1 MSRRLLRGLAVLS
14 LLVGGQAQAL
24 NYVETPSL
32 ADDVAAGRL
41 PPVGDR
47 LPSDP
52 AIEQG
57 RPGRPGGELRVLIG
71 SARDTRLLAIIGYA
85 RLMAYT
91 PSYDLVPDI
100 LQSVDQQDQRIY
112 TLHLRP
118 GHRWSDGEPFTAED
132 FRYWWE
138 DIANNQMLSPTGP
151 PVALLHEGE
160 KPKVEILDPLTVRYS
175 WSQPM
180 PTFLALL
187 ASPTPVTIY
196 RPAHYLKQF
205 HAKYADKAKLAALVA
220 ESHTRNWA
228 QLHNRMDNP
237 VRNDNPDLPTL
248 DPWVLK
254 TRPPS
259 ERFLFERNPYYYRV
273 DREGRQL
280 PYIDR
285 VNAAV
290 ADSKII
296 PVKVG
301 AGEADLQS
309 RYLRFDNYTF
319 LKAGEARNGY
329 RVRLW
334 KTGYGSQ
341 LALYPNLNVNDPV
354 WRELMRDVRFRRALS
369 LAIDRHE
376 INNVI
381 YYGLAL
387 EGQDTMLPDSP
398 LYDERDRKAWAAYDP
413 AQAKRLLDEI
423 GLTKKNGEGIR
434 LLPDGRPLQIVV
446 ETAGTVAE
454 EGDMLELIRD
464 NWREVGVKL
473 FAKPL
478 QIELMH
484 NRIFGGETMMS
495 IDRGLENGL
504 ANADMSPAALAPTL
518 QSNWQ
523 WPRWGQYY
531 ETHGMSGEAP
541 DMPMALQLMAL
552 AHDWM
557 NATDFE
563 ARQSIWK
570 HMLAIH
576 ADRVLTI
583 GLVAEVPQPVVV
595 SDRLRNVPERGVY
608 NFDPGAFFGVYKP
621 DRFWFVPEEA
631 PADQPS

>member
-1 MSRRLLRGLAVLS
+1 MRH
-14 LLVGGQAQAL
+14 LLVLLAL
-24 NYVETPSL
+24 LTAALPARALTYVETPSL
-32 ADDVAAGRL
+32 ADDVAAGKL
-41 PPVGDR
+41 PPVAQR
-47 LPSDP
+47 VPTDP
-52 AIEQG
+52 AIEPG
-57 RPGRPGGELRVLIG
+57 RPGQPGGELRVLIG
-71 SARDTRLLAIIGYA
+71 SARDTRLIAIIGYA

-91 PSYDLVPDI
+91 PTYELVPDM
-100 LQSVDQQDQRIY
+100 LKSVDQVDDRIY

-151 PVALLHEGE
+151 PVALLREGE
-160 KPKVEILDPLTVRYS
+160 KPKVEVLDPLTVRYS
-175 WSQPM
+175 WSAPM

-187 ASPTPVTIY
+187 ASSTPVTIY

-205 HAKYADKAKLAALVA
+205 HVKYADKAKLADLVQQNHA
-220 ESHTRNWA
+220 RNWA

-237 VRNDNPDLPTL
+237 IRNDNPDLPTL
-248 DPWVLK
+248 DPWVLT

-259 ERFLFERNPYYYRV
+259 ERFVFVRNPYYYRV

-280 PYIDR
+280 PYIDKL
-285 VNAAV
+285 NAAV

-301 AGEADLQS
+301 AGEVDLQS

-354 WRELMRDVRFRRALS
+354 WRDLLRDVRFRRALS

-387 EGQDTMLPDSP
+387 EGQNTMLPDSP
-398 LYDERDRKAWAAYDP
+398 LYSEANLKAWAQYDP
-413 AQAKRLLDEI
+413 SQAKRLLDQI
-423 GLTKKNGEGIR
+423 GLTKRNSEGIR
-434 LLPDGRPLQIVV
+434 LLSDGRPLQIVV
-446 ETAGTVAE
+446 ETAGTTAE
-454 EGDMLELIRD
+454 EGDVLELIRD
-464 NWREVGVKL
+464 NWREVGIKL
-473 FAKPL
+473 FAKSQ

-484 NRIFGGETMMS
+484 NRIWSGETMMA
-495 IDRGLENGL
+495 IDRGLENGN
-504 ANADMSPAALAPTL
+504 ANAEMSPAVLAPTL
-518 QSNWQ
+518 QNDWQ

-531 ETHGMSGEAP
+531 ETQGMSGEKP
-541 DMPMALQLMAL
+541 DMPMATELMGL
-552 AHDWM
+552 ERDWM

-563 ARQSIWK
+563 ARQMIWK
-570 HMLAIH
+570 RMLAIH
-576 ADRVLTI
+576 ADQVLTI
-583 GLVAEVPQPVVV
+583 GLCAEVPQPVVV
-595 SDRLRNVPERGVY
+595 SDRLRNVPEQGVY

-621 DRFWFVPEEA
+621 DRFWFVPDA

>member
-1 MSRRLLRGLAVLS
+1 MIRLLPTLAI
-14 LLVGGQAQAL
+14 LLALLIGGEARAL
-24 NYVETPSL
+24 TYVETPSL
-32 ADDVAAGRL
+32 AADVTAGTL
-41 PPVGDR
+41 PPVDKR
-47 LPSDP
+47 VPTEP
-52 AIEQG
+52 AIETG
-57 RPGRPGGELRVLIG
+57 RPGQPGGELRVLIS

-91 PSYDLVPDI
+91 PSYDLVPDM
-100 LQSVDQQDQRIY
+100 LASVDQQDGRIF

-138 DIANNQMLSPTGP
+138 DVANNKQLSPTGP

-175 WSQPM
+175 WSEPM

-187 ASPTPVTIY
+187 ASPTPITIY
-196 RPAHYLKQF
+196 RPAHYLRQF
-205 HAKYADKAKLAALVA
+205 HVKYADKDKLAALVA
-220 ESHTRNWA
+220 GAHARNWA

-237 VRNDNPDLPTL
+237 IRNDNPDLPTL

-254 TRPPS
+254 TAPPS
-259 ERFLFERNPYYYRV
+259 ERFVFERNPYYYRV

-285 VNAAV
+285 INAAV

-301 AGEADLQS
+301 AGEVDLQS

-341 LALYPNLNVNDPV
+341 LALYPNLNVTDPAL
-354 WRELMRDVRFRRALS
+354 RTLLRDVRFRRALS
-369 LAIDRHE
+369 LSIDRHE

-387 EGQDTMLPDSP
+387 EGQNTMLPASP
-398 LYDERDRKAWAAYDP
+398 LYDEANRKAWAGYDP

-423 GLTKKNGEGIR
+423 GLTKRNGEGIR
-434 LLPDGRPLQIVV
+434 LLPDGRPLQIVI

-454 EGDMLELIRD
+454 EGDVLELIRD
-464 NWREVGVKL
+464 TWREVGIKL
-473 FAKPL
+473 FAKPQ

-484 NRIFGGETMMS
+484 NRIFSGETMMC

-504 ANADMSPAALAPTL
+504 ANAEMSPAVLAPTL
-518 QSNWQ
+518 QNDWQ
-523 WPRWGQYY
+523 WPRWGQFY

-541 DMPMALQLMAL
+541 DMPMGLELMQL
-552 AHDWM
+552 AHQWM

-563 ARQSIWK
+563 ARQSLWRR
-570 HMLAIH
+570 MLAIH
-576 ADRVLTI
+576 ADQVPTI

-595 SDRLRNVPERGVY
+595 TDRLRNVPERGIY

-621 DRFWFVPEEA
+621 DRFWFVPET

>member
-1 MSRRLLRGLAVLS
+1 MTRLLPTLSILLA
-14 LLVGGQAQAL
+14 LLIGGQARAL
-24 NYVETPSL
+24 TYVETPSL
-32 ADDVAAGRL
+32 AADVAAGKL
-41 PPVGDR
+41 PPVDQR
-47 LPSDP
+47 VPAEP
-52 AIEQG
+52 AIESG
-57 RPGRPGGELRVLIG
+57 RPGQPGGELHVLIG

-91 PSYDLVPDI
+91 PSYDLVPDM
-100 LQSVDQQDQRIY
+100 LASVDQQEGRIF

-118 GHRWSDGEPFTAED
+118 GHRWSDGAPFTSED

-138 DIANNQMLSPTGP
+138 DIANNKLLSPTGP
-151 PVALLHEGE
+151 PVALLREGE

-175 WSQPM
+175 WSEPM
-180 PTFLALL
+180 PTFLAML

-205 HAKYADKAKLAALVA
+205 HVKFADKDKLAALVA
-220 ESHTRNWA
+220 AGHARNWA

-237 VRNDNPDLPTL
+237 IRNDNPDLPTL

-254 TRPPS
+254 TAPPS
-259 ERFLFERNPYYYRV
+259 ERFVFERNPYYYRV
-273 DREGRQL
+273 DRLGRQL

-301 AGEADLQS
+301 AGEVDLQS

-341 LALYPNLNVNDPV
+341 LALYPNLNVTDPT
-354 WRELMRDVRFRRALS
+354 WRTLLRDVRFRRALS
-369 LAIDRHE
+369 LSIDRHE
-376 INNVI
+376 NNNVV

-387 EGQDTMLPDSP
+387 EGQNTMLPNSP
-398 LYDERDRKAWAAYDP
+398 LYDEANRKAWAGYDP

-423 GLTKKNGEGIR
+423 GLTKKNSEGIR
-434 LLPDGRPLQIVV
+434 LLPDGRPLQIVI
-446 ETAGTVAE
+446 ETAGSVAE
-454 EGDMLELIRD
+454 EGDVLELIRD
-464 NWREVGVKL
+464 TWREVGIKL
-473 FAKPL
+473 FAKPQ

-484 NRIFGGETMMS
+484 NRIFSGETMMC

-504 ANADMSPAALAPTL
+504 ANAEMSPAVLAPTL
-518 QSNWQ
+518 QNDWE

-541 DMPMALQLMAL
+541 DMPMGLELMQL
-552 AHDWM
+552 AHQWM

-563 ARQSIWK
+563 ARQALWRR
-570 HMLAIH
+570 MLAIH
-576 ADRVLTI
+576 ADQVLTI

-595 SDRLRNVPERGVY
+595 SDQLRNVPEQGVY

-621 DRFWFVPEEA
+621 DRFWFVPET

>member
-1 MSRRLLRGLAVLS
+1 MNRLLPTFTI
-14 LLVGGQAQAL
+14 LLCLLTGGKAQAL
-24 NYVETPSL
+24 SYIETPSL
-32 ADDVAAGRL
+32 AADVAAGKL
-41 PPVGDR
+41 PPVEQR
-47 LPSDP
+47 IPSDP
-52 AIEQG
+52 AIETG
-57 RPGRPGGELRVLIG
+57 RPGQPGGELHVLIS
-71 SARDTRLLAIIGYA
+71 SARETRLLAIIGYA

-91 PSYDLVPDI
+91 PSYDLVPDM
-100 LQSVDQQDQRIY
+100 LESVDQKDERVF

-132 FRYWWE
+132 FRYWW
-138 DIANNQMLSPTGP
+138 DDVANNQQLAPTGP
-151 PVALLHEGE
+151 PVALLREGE

-187 ASPTPVTIY
+187 ASPTPITIY

-205 HAKYADKAKLAALVA
+205 HVKYADKDKLAALVA
-220 ESHTRNWA
+220 AGHARNWA

-237 VRNDNPDLPTL
+237 IRNDNPDLPTL

-254 TRPPS
+254 TAPPS
-259 ERFLFERNPYYYRV
+259 ERFVFERNPYYYRV

-285 VNAAV
+285 INAAV

-301 AGEADLQS
+301 AGEVDLQS

-319 LKAGEARNGY
+319 LKAGEARNSY

-341 LALYPNLNVNDPV
+341 LTLYPNLNVTDPV
-354 WRELMRDVRFRRALS
+354 WRTLLRDVRFRRALS

-387 EGQDTMLPDSP
+387 EGQNTMLPGSP
-398 LYDERDRKAWAAYDP
+398 LYDEADRKAWAQYDP
-413 AQAKRLLDEI
+413 AQAGKLLDEI
-423 GLTKKNGEGIR
+423 GLTKRNGEGIR

-454 EGDMLELIRD
+454 ESDVLELIRD
-464 NWREVGVKL
+464 TWREVGIKL
-473 FAKPL
+473 FSKPL

-484 NRIFGGETMMS
+484 NRIFSGETMMS

-504 ANADMSPAALAPTL
+504 ANAEMSPAALAPTL
-518 QSNWQ
+518 QNDWQ

-541 DMPMALQLMAL
+541 DMPMATELMQLG
-552 AHDWM
+552 HQWM

-563 ARQSIWK
+563 ARRSLWRR
-570 HMLAIH
+570 MLAIH

-583 GLVAEVPQPVVV
+583 GLCAEVPQPVVV
-595 SDRLRNVPERGVY
+595 SDRLRNVPEQGIY

-621 DRFWFVPEEA
+621 DRFWFVPEV

>member
-1 MSRRLLRGLAVLS
+1 VIRWRAIPLLLAA
-14 LLVGGQAQAL
+14 LLVSGRAQAL
-24 NYVETPSL
+24 SYIETPSL
-32 ADDVAAGRL
+32 AAEVAAGTL
-41 PPVGDR
+41 PPVGER
-47 LPSDP
+47 VPSDP
-52 AIEQG
+52 AIETG
-57 RPGRPGGELRVLIG
+57 RPGQPGGELHVLI
-71 SARDTRLLAIIGYA
+71 SSPRDTRLMAIIGYA

-100 LQSVDQQDQRIY
+100 LAGVDQEQERIY
-112 TLHLRP
+112 TLHLRA
-118 GHRWSDGEPFTAED
+118 GQRWSDGEPFTTED

-138 DIANNQMLSPTGP
+138 DVANNQQLSPTGP
-151 PVALLHEGE
+151 PVALIRAGE

-175 WSQPM
+175 WSEPM

-187 ASPTPVTIY
+187 AAPTPVTIY

-205 HAKYADKAKLAALVA
+205 HVKYADKAKLAALVA
-220 ESHTRNWA
+220 ASHTRNWA

-237 VRNDNPDLPTL
+237 IRNDNPDLPTL

-273 DREGRQL
+273 DRAGRQL
-280 PYIDR
+280 PYIDKIDS
-285 VNAAV
+285 AV

-301 AGEADLQS
+301 AGEVDLQA

-319 LKAGEARNGY
+319 LKATEARNNY

-354 WRELMRDVRFRRALS
+354 WRTLLRDVRFRRALS

-387 EGQDTMLPDSP
+387 EAQNTMLPDSP
-398 LYDERDRKAWAAYDP
+398 LYDEHNAKAWAQYDP
-413 AQAKRLLDEI
+413 AQAGKLLDEI
-423 GLTKKNGEGIR
+423 GLTKRNGEGIR

-454 EGDMLELIRD
+454 EGDVLELIRD
-464 NWREVGVKL
+464 TWREVGIKL
-473 FAKPL
+473 FTKPL

-484 NRIFGGETMMS
+484 NRIFSGDTMMA

-518 QSNWQ
+518 QADWQ
-523 WPRWGQYY
+523 WSRWGQYF
-531 ETHGMSGEAP
+531 ETHGMSGETP
-541 DMPMALQLMAL
+541 DMPMGIELMNL
-552 AHDWM
+552 DHDWN

-563 ARQSIWK
+563 AREMIWK
-570 HMLAIH
+570 RMLAIH
-576 ADRVLTI
+576 ADQLPTI
-583 GLVAEVPQPVVV
+583 GLCADVPQPVIV
-595 SDRLRNVPERGVY
+595 SDRLRNVPEQGVY

-621 DRFWFVPEEA
+621 DRFWFVPDA
-631 PADQPS
+631 AADQPS

>member
-1 MSRRLLRGLAVLS
+1 MRRLLAILAL
-14 LLVGGQAQAL
+14 LLVGAQAHAL
-24 NYVETPSL
+24 TYIETPSL
-32 ADDVAAGRL
+32 AADVAAGKL
-41 PPVGDR
+41 PPIAERV
-47 LPSDP
+47 PTDP
-52 AIEQG
+52 AIEEG
-57 RPGRPGGELRVLIG
+57 RPGQPGGEMRVLIG
-71 SARDTRLLAIIGYA
+71 SPRDTRLMAIIGYA

-91 PSYDLVPDI
+91 PSYDLVPDM
-100 LQSVDQQDQRIY
+100 LESVDQKEQRIF

-118 GHRWSDGEPFTAED
+118 GHRWSDGQPFTAED

-138 DIANNQMLSPTGP
+138 DVANNQLLSPTGP
-151 PVALLHEGE
+151 PVALLRQGE
-160 KPKVEILDPLTVRYS
+160 KPKVEILDPLTIRYS
-175 WSQPM
+175 WSEAM
-180 PTFLALL
+180 PTFLQML
-187 ASPTPVTIY
+187 ASPTPITIY

-205 HAKYADKAKLAALVA
+205 HVKYADKAKLAALIA
-220 ESHTRNWA
+220 DSHTRNWA

-237 VRNDNPDLPTL
+237 IRNDNPDLPSL
-248 DPWVLK
+248 DPWVLT

-259 ERFLFERNPYYYRV
+259 ERFLFVRNPYYYRV

-319 LKAGEARNGY
+319 LKAGEARNNY

-341 LALYPNLNVNDPV
+341 LALYPNLNVADPV
-354 WRELMRDVRFRRALS
+354 WRTLLRDVRFRRALS
-369 LAIDRHE
+369 LSIDRHE
-376 INNVI
+376 LNNVI

-387 EGQDTMLPDSP
+387 EGQNTMLPDSP
-398 LYDERDRKAWAAYDP
+398 LYDEKNREAWAQYDP

-423 GLTKKNGEGIR
+423 GLTKRNSEGIR

-446 ETAGTVAE
+446 ETAGAVAE
-454 EGDMLELIRD
+454 EGDVLELIRD
-464 NWREVGVKL
+464 TWREVGIKL

-484 NRIFGGETMMS
+484 NRIFSGETMMA
-495 IDRGLENGL
+495 IDRGLQNGL
-504 ANADMSPAALAPTL
+504 ANAEMSPAALAPV
-518 QSNWQ
+518 QQEDWQ

-531 ETHGMSGEAP
+531 ETHGMSGETP
-541 DMPMALQLMAL
+541 DMPMGIELMNL
-552 AHDWM
+552 EHDWM

-563 ARQSIWK
+563 ARRSIWQR
-570 HMLAIH
+570 MLAIH

-583 GLVAEVPQPVVV
+583 GLCAEVPQPVVV
-595 SDRLRNVPERGVY
+595 SDQLRNVPEQGIY
-608 NFDPGAFFGVYKP
+608 NFDPGAFFGVDKP
-621 DRFWFVPEEA
+621 DRFWFVPEA

>member
-1 MSRRLLRGLAVLS
+1 MIRLLRSLAVLS
-14 LLVGGQAQAL
+14 LLLGGQAQAL

-41 PPVGDR
+41 PPVAER
-47 LPSDP
+47 VPNDP

-57 RPGRPGGELRVLIG
+57 RPGQPGGELHVLIG
-71 SARDTRLLAIIGYA
+71 SPRDTRLLAIIGYA
-85 RLMAYT
+85 RLVAYT

-100 LQSVDQQDQRIY
+100 LQSVDQKDQRIY

-138 DIANNQMLSPTGP
+138 DVANNKMLSPTGP
-151 PVALLHEGE
+151 PVALLREGE

-175 WSQPM
+175 WSEPM

-205 HAKYADKAKLAALVA
+205 HVKYADKAKLDALVA
-220 ESHTRNWA
+220 EAHTRNWA
-228 QLHNRMDNP
+228 QLHNRVDNP

-254 TRPPS
+254 TKPPS

-273 DREGRQL
+273 DRQGRQL

-285 VNAAV
+285 INAAV
-290 ADSKII
+290 AESKII

-319 LKAGEARNGY
+319 LKASEARNGY

-341 LALYPNLNVNDPV
+341 LALYPNLNVKDPV
-354 WRELMRDVRFRRALS
+354 WRSLLRDVRFRRALS

-398 LYDERDRKAWAAYDP
+398 LYDEHNRTAWAAYDP

-423 GLTKKNGEGIR
+423 GLTKRNGEGIR
-434 LLPDGRPLQIVV
+434 LLPDGRPLEIVV
-446 ETAGTVAE
+446 ETGGTVAE
-454 EGDMLELIRD
+454 EGDVLELIRD
-464 NWREVGVKL
+464 TWREVGIKL
-473 FAKPL
+473 FVKPQ
-478 QIELMH
+478 QIELLH
-484 NRIFGGETMMS
+484 NRIFDGETIMS

-504 ANADMSPAALAPTL
+504 ANAEMSPAVLAPTH
-518 QSNWQ
+518 QDVWQ

-541 DMPMALQLMAL
+541 DMPMGVELMNL

-563 ARQSIWK
+563 ARQSIWQR
-570 HMLAIH
+570 MLAIH

-583 GLVAEVPQPVVV
+583 GLVAQVPQPVVV
-595 SDRLRNVPERGVY
+595 SDRLRNVPEQGVY

-621 DRFWFVPEEA
+621 DRFWFIPEA

>member
-1 MSRRLLRGLAVLS
+1 MIRALPVMLALAA

-24 NYVETPSL
+24 NYIETPAL

-41 PPVGDR
+41 PPIAERV
-47 LPSDP
+47 PAEP
-52 AIEQG
+52 AIETG
-57 RPGRPGGELRVLIG
+57 RPGQPGGELRVLIG

-91 PSYDLVPDI
+91 PSYDLVPDM
-100 LQSVDQQDQRIY
+100 LAGVDQKEQRIY

-138 DIANNQMLSPTGP
+138 DVANNEMLSPTGP
-151 PVALLHEGE
+151 PVALLREGE
-160 KPKVEILDPLTVRYS
+160 KPKVEVLDPLTVRYS
-175 WSQPM
+175 WSAPM

-187 ASPTPVTIY
+187 ANASPITIY

-220 ESHTRNWA
+220 DAHARNWA

-254 TRPPS
+254 TKPPS
-259 ERFLFERNPYYYRV
+259 ERFVFERNPFYYRV

-285 VNAAV
+285 INAAV

-354 WRELMRDVRFRRALS
+354 WRSLLRDVRFRRALS

-376 INNVI
+376 INNVV
-381 YYGLAL
+381 YYGLAH
-387 EGQDTMLPDSP
+387 EGQDTMLPGSP
-398 LYDERDRKAWAAYDP
+398 LYDEHNSTAWAAYDP
-413 AQAKRLLDEI
+413 AGARRLLDEL
-423 GLTKKNGEGIR
+423 GLTKRNGEGIR

-454 EGDMLELIRD
+454 EGDVLELIRD
-464 NWREVGVKL
+464 NWREVGIKL

-504 ANADMSPAALAPTL
+504 ANAEMSPAVLAPTL
-518 QSNWQ
+518 QASWQ
-523 WPRWGQYY
+523 WPRWGQYF

-541 DMPMALQLMAL
+541 DMPMATELMNL
-552 AHDWM
+552 ARDWM
-557 NATDFE
+557 NASDFE

-570 HMLAIH
+570 RMLAIR

-595 SDRLRNVPERGVY
+595 SDQLRNVPEQGIY

-621 DRFWFVPEEA
+621 DRFWFVPEA

>member
-1 MSRRLLRGLAVLS
+1 MRRLASVLALTA
-14 LLVGGQAQAL
+14 LLLGSGEARAL
-24 NYVETPSL
+24 TYIETPSL
-32 ADDVAAGRL
+32 AEDVAAGKL
-41 PPVGDR
+41 PPVDKR
-47 LPSDP
+47 VPTDP
-52 AIEQG
+52 AVESG
-57 RPGRPGGELRVLIG
+57 RPGQPGGELHVLIS

-91 PSYDLVPDI
+91 PAYDLVPDI
-100 LQSVDQQDQRIY
+100 LESVDQHDQRIY

-118 GHRWSDGEPFTAED
+118 GHRWSDGEPFTSED

-138 DIANNQMLSPTGP
+138 DVANNSKLSPTGP
-151 PVALLHEGE
+151 PVALLREGE

-175 WSQPM
+175 WSAPM
-180 PTFLALL
+180 PTFLSLL
-187 ASPTPVTIY
+187 ASPTPITIY

-205 HAKYADKAKLAALVA
+205 HAKYADKDKLDALVQA
-220 ESHTRNWA
+220 AHVRNWA
-228 QLHNRMDNP
+228 QLHNRVDNP

-254 TRPPS
+254 TAPPS
-259 ERFLFERNPYYYRV
+259 ERFVFERNPYYYRV

-285 VNAAV
+285 IDAAV

-296 PVKVG
+296 PAKVG

-319 LKAGEARNGY
+319 LKASEARNSY

-341 LALYPNLNVNDPV
+341 LALYPNLNVNDPA
-354 WRELMRDVRFRRALS
+354 WRNLLRDVRFRRALS

-387 EGQDTMLPDSP
+387 EGQNTMLPDSP
-398 LYDERDRKAWAAYDP
+398 LYSAADRKAWAEYDP
-413 AQAKRLLDEI
+413 GQARRLLDEI
-423 GLTKKNGEGIR
+423 GLTKKNSEGIR
-434 LLPDGRPLQIVV
+434 LMPDGRPLQIVV
-446 ETAGTVAE
+446 EMAGAAAE
-454 EGDMLELIRD
+454 EGDVLELIRD
-464 NWREVGVKL
+464 NWREVGIKL

-478 QIELMH
+478 QIEVMH
-484 NRIFGGETMMS
+484 NRIFSGETVMC

-504 ANADMSPAALAPTL
+504 ANAEMSPAHLAPTL
-518 QSNWQ
+518 QSDWQ
-523 WPRWGQYY
+523 WPRWGQFY

-541 DMPMALQLMAL
+541 DLPVGMDLLKL
-552 AHDWM
+552 ARQWM
-557 NATDFE
+557 DATDFE
-563 ARQSIWK
+563 ARQALWRR
-570 HMLAIH
+570 MLAIH
-576 ADRVLTI
+576 ADQVLTI

-595 SDRLRNVPERGVY
+595 SDRLRNIPEQGVY

-621 DRFWFVPEEA
+621 DRFWFVPEA